1 MYVVTSNN
9 RQILLVSSCFD
20 CFAFD
25 ITEEDEFKIDK
36 KHGNLARIPEF
47 SRELLLAG
55 YIK

>member
-1 MYVVTSNN
+1 M
-9 RQILLVSSCFD
+9 SSLP
-20 CFAFD
+20 
-25 ITEEDEFKIDK
+25 IIDEFLWSVVVSTVSPVTLQKKTSLKIDK